1 MKIKTLFSTIADNE
15 RFSENNLRRTGGG
28 DMGVLD
34 KIKDTL
40 SETGLTEE
48 LCAHLNSI
56 GLPAKTVDV
65 KGSEAI
71 HHSTTLGLGSVP
83 LGCVK
88 VEGKCVECVEMYR
101 FMQGGQGGGLK
112 VGGIGLQKPGNILY
126 KYQYVMRANVGERED
141 DINAQIVYETKG
153 LVKKELVNFYWKGGR
168 LAQTLNADA
177 ELKDLLARSGVPP
190 LVVHANKKD
199 GYVAIS
205 EGQAIGGWMREE
217 KGGYFQLTIGKHD
230 FPSQQAFEMYNKVLS
245 HVRVMM
251 AQ

>member
-1 MKIKTLFSTIADNE
+1 
-15 RFSENNLRRTGGG
+15 
-28 DMGVLD
+28 MGVLD
-34 KIKDTL
+34 KIKNTL

-48 LCAHLNSI
+48 LCTHLNGI
-56 GLPAKTVDV
+56 GVPAKTVDV

-88 VEGKCVECVEMYR
+88 VEGRNVECVEMYR
-101 FMQGGQGGGLK
+101 FMQSGQSGASLK
-112 VGGIGLQKPGNILY
+112 IGGIGLEKPGNVLY
-126 KYQYVMRANVGERED
+126 KYQYVMRANVGEREND
-141 DINAQIVYETKG
+141 LNAQIEYETKG

-168 LAQTLNADA
+168 LAQTLNADT

-205 EGQAIGGWMREE
+205 QGQAIGGWMREE
-217 KGGYFQLTIGKHD
+217 KGHYFQLTVGKHD
-230 FPSQQAFEMYNKVLS
+230 FPSQEAFAMYDKVLS
-245 HVRVMM
+245 HIRIMM